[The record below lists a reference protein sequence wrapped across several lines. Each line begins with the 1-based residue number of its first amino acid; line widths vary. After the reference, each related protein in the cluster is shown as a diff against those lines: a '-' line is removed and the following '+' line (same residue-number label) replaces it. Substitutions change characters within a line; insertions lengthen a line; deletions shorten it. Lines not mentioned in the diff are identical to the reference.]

1 MHSVLRVSESA
12 TQDIVKNLAEIFSLS
27 KPLVRDSVIR
37 VFQEHDQA
45 ISDSLLHELVEV
57 LMKTNVFISATSD
70 GAELS
75 TAKRRKTF
83 VRANYPLVMPV
94 QYTIDSSGHTAA
106 YVSILQMIQTMFKN
120 TDILDKIQEN
130 KPSPPGM
137 YRSHVSWCD
146 SQNTGRTQLQ
156 DSE

>member
-45 ISDSLLHELVEV
+45 ISDSLLRELVEV
-57 LMKTNVFISATSD
+57 LMKTNVFVSATSD

-75 TAKRRKTF
+75 PAKRRKTF
-83 VRANYPLVMPV
+83 VRATL
-94 QYTIDSSGHTAA
+94 
-106 YVSILQMIQTMFKN
+106 
-120 TDILDKIQEN
+120 
-130 KPSPPGM
+130 
-137 YRSHVSWCD
+137 W
-146 SQNTGRTQLQ
+146 
-156 DSE
+156 

>member
-1 MHSVLRVSESA
+1 M
-12 TQDIVKNLAEIFSLS
+12 S

-37 VFQEHDQA
+37 VFQEHHQA

-94 QYTIDSSGHTAA
+94 QYTIDSSGHTYTA
-106 YVSILQMIQTMFKN
+106 VCVN
-120 TDILDKIQEN
+120 TTD
-130 KPSPPGM
+130 
-137 YRSHVSWCD
+137 D
-146 SQNTGRTQLQ
+146 SNNV
-156 DSE
+156 